1 MESRIRIFLLT
12 FALLCIASVAT
23 AAEPAA
29 KPDEQS
35 ADKPVNEIIQQDP
48 VIEPNVKRREVKE
61 DDIDTEN
68 FEVIAFVGLLSIED
82 FGTDTV
88 YGVRLDYHITE
99 DIFVEGV
106 YGASQAGTTSFERI
120 GANTPL
126 LTDSERDYTYYTVAL
141 GYNLLPGEAFI
152 GRKRAYNTALYVI
165 AGAGNTSFAG
175 DDQFTITWGAG
186 YRIVAKDWMAVHMD
200 FRDHMFSLDVT
211 GEDKTV
217 NNFEVTLGLSYFF

>member
-12 FALLCIASVAT
+12 FALLCIASVST
-23 AAEPAA
+23 AAEPVA
-29 KPDEQS
+29 KPDDKS
-35 ADKPVNEIIQQDP
+35 ADKSVNEIIQQDP

-68 FEVIAFVGLLSIED
+68 FEIIAFVGALSIED

-106 YGASQAGTTSFERI
+106 YGASKAGTTSFERI

-126 LTDSERDYTYYTVAL
+126 LSDSDRDYTYYTVAL

-152 GRKRAYNTALYVI
+152 GRKRAYNTALYLI
-165 AGAGNTSFAG
+165 AG
-175 DDQFTITWGAG
+175 DGAFQKG
-186 YRIVAKDWMAVHMD
+186 TCR
-200 FRDHMFSLDVT
+200 R
-211 GEDKTV
+211 
-217 NNFEVTLGLSYFF
+217 

>member
-1 MESRIRIFLLT
+1 MESRIRVFLLT
-12 FALLCIASVAT
+12 SALLCIASVST

-29 KPDEQS
+29 KPDDQS

-61 DDIDTEN
+61 ADIDTEN
-68 FEVIAFVGLLSIED
+68 FEVTAFLGLLSIED
-82 FGTDTV
+82 FGTDAV
-88 YGVRLDYHITE
+88 YGVRLDYHVTE
-99 DIFVEGV
+99 DIFVEGAI
-106 YGASQAGTTSFERI
+106 GTSTAGTTSFENI

-126 LTDSERDYTYYTVAL
+126 LTDSEREYTYYTVAL

-165 AGAGNTSFAG
+165 AGAGNTRFAG

-186 YRIVAKDWMAVHMD
+186 YRIVVKDWMAVHMD
-200 FRDHMFSLDVT
+200 FRDHMFSLDIT
-211 GEDKTV
+211 GQDKTA
-217 NNFEVTLGLSYFF
+217 NNFEASLGLAFFF